1 MRSATRR
8 TYSWKGKVGVP
19 FETDRMKIRTL
30 TTSNSTPIAGSGVR
44 MSLNMITPSGLKAR
58 QGCNESS
65 MAISGVS
72 ERCRKPYLL
81 EYSRNSAMYLPACR
95 MSQTGG
101 LSPCSPRATR
111 NSKGSLEIED
121 VIKSPSTPVLVEA
134 FAFRR
139 IRLLRFVVALG
150 DARMIPHK
158 AVIWVRRAGILC

>member
-1 MRSATRR
+1 VRSATRR
-8 TYSWKGKVGVP
+8 TYLWKGKVGVP

-30 TTSNSTPIAGSGVR
+30 TTSNSTP
-44 MSLNMITPSGLKAR
+44 
-58 QGCNESS
+58 

-111 NSKGSLEIED
+111 SSKGSLEIED